1 VVFISI
7 WRDFLCGYAVWQF
20 ATSASIYTERPKSSS
35 YFSLYLPYGIFFVCA
50 TGVVVFSL
58 FLVQCMI
65 PTDRPLVAQE
75 YPNHVEILRMVFPML
90 CGTCNRVEERRH
102 LRLLVS
108 GSLSGVALIFGGRN
122 EKGGKGV
129 FAGELVLV

>member
-1 VVFISI
+1 VAICHFSFDIYGETEELELFFSI
-7 WRDFLCGYAVWQF
+7 F
-20 ATSASIYTERPKSSS
+20 ALWN
-35 YFSLYLPYGIFFVCA
+35 FFFVCA

-122 EKGGKGV
+122 EKGV